1 MLKVKP
7 EYLSK
12 HGKREFV
19 VLTVEDFERMKEA
32 IEDADDLRTLRDAKR
47 RNAKA
52 PYYNIEEVERRLRV
66 RKSRKSK
73 ASD

>member
-12 HGKREFV
+12 RGRREFV
-19 VLTVEDFERMKEA
+19 VLTVEDFDRMKEA
-32 IEDADDLRTLRDAKR
+32 VEDAEDLRVLREATR

-52 PYYNIEEVERRLRV
+52 PYYTCEEVERRLGTRSI
-66 RKSRKSK
+66 RKKRSS
-73 ASD
+73 

>member
-12 HGKREFV
+12 RGRREFV
-19 VLTVEDFERMKEA
+19 VLTVEDFDRMKEA
-32 IEDADDLRTLRDAKR
+32 IEDAHDLRVLRQATR

-52 PYYNIEEVERRLRV
+52 PYYTAEEVARRLGRRST
-66 RKSRKSK
+66 RKKK
-73 ASD
+73 AG